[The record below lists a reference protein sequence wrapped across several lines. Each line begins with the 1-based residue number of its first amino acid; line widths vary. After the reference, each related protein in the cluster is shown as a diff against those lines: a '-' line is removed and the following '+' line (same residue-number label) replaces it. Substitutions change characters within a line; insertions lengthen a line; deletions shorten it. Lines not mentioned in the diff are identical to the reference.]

1 MTYYILLFV
10 VVYKCNFRE
19 MLSGEIPS
27 DVDNFPPDDISV
39 IGKSKYVFS
48 PLPDTEKVATVA
60 PLIENSKEEEEI
72 YVPTPEEEEEDEES
86 LYTRYEGISEVP
98 AVGFTFEEIQQL
110 KTVVNSEDANE
121 DEKEK
126 ALDTMQQIRNTPLL
140 EQIIANIP
148 YGEEKVNRL
157 IQDRMKQ
164 YQEMTETS
172 DETDDLPEDDTNI
185 QTFNIDNYA

>member
-1 MTYYILLFV
+1 
-10 VVYKCNFRE
+10 
-19 MLSGEIPS
+19 MLSGEIPAE
-27 DVDNFPPDDISV
+27 VENLPPDDSI

-60 PLIENSKEEEEI
+60 TPIENGEEEEI

>member
-10 VVYKCNFRE
+10 VVYKCNWRE
-19 MLSGEIPS
+19 MLSGEIPAE
-27 DVDNFPPDDISV
+27 VENFPPDEIV

-48 PLPDTEKVATVA
+48 PLPDKEEVATVA

>member
-19 MLSGEIPS
+19 MLSGEIPA

-48 PLPDTEKVATVA
+48 LLPDKEEVATVA

-72 YVPTPEEEEEDEES
+72 YVPSPEEEEEDEES
-86 LYTRYEGISEVP
+86 IYIRYEGISEVP

-110 KTVVNSEDANE
+110 KTVVNSGDANE

-126 ALDTMQQIRNTPLL
+126 ALDTMQQIRNTSLL

-172 DETDDLPEDDTNI
+172 DETDDLPEDYTNI

>member
-10 VVYKCNFRE
+10 VVYKCNWRE
-19 MLSGEIPS
+19 MLSGEIPAE
-27 DVDNFPPDDISV
+27 VDNFPPADISV

-48 PLPDTEKVATVA
+48 PLPDKEEVATVA

-86 LYTRYEGISEVP
+86 IYIRYEGISEVP

-126 ALDTMQQIRNTPLL
+126 ALDTMQQIRNTPLF

-172 DETDDLPEDDTNI
+172 DETDDLPEDNTNI

>member
-1 MTYYILLFV
+1 
-10 VVYKCNFRE
+10 

>member
-10 VVYKCNFRE
+10 VVYKCNWRE
-19 MLSGEIPS
+19 MLSGEIPAE
-27 DVDNFPPDDISV
+27 VENFPLDDNV

-48 PLPDTEKVATVA
+48 PLPDKDEVATVA
-60 PLIENSKEEEEI
+60 PLIENSKEDEEI

-86 LYTRYEGISEVP
+86 IYIRYEGISEVP

-110 KTVVNSEDANE
+110 KTVVNSGDANE